1 MKLFLIGLPGS
12 GKSTLGKELAV
23 ALNVLFVDLDLEI
36 EKQEGKKITSIF
48 KNDGET
54 FFRQIESTLLK
65 KWCVSTLD
73 FVMATGGGA
82 PCYFNNIELI
92 NNSGV
97 SFFLD
102 VPPKEIARRINKNQ
116 VSDRPLLASVHP
128 EELKDKIEFLRSQ
141 RIAFYRKANFSF
153 RSEEVNVADILR
165 ILEARKGSQG

>member
-12 GKSTLGKELAV
+12 GKSTIGKELAA
-23 ALNVLFVDLDLEI
+23 ALDTLFVDLDLEI

-48 KNDGET
+48 KNDGEN
-54 FFRQIESTLLK
+54 FFRQIESALLK
-65 KWCVSTLD
+65 KWCASPLD

-82 PCYFNNIELI
+82 PCHLNNMELI
-92 NNSGV
+92 KNSGI

-102 VPPKEIARRINKNQ
+102 VPPKEIARRIKNNQ

-141 RIAFYRKANFSF
+141 RISYYREANFSIQ
-153 RSEEVNVADILR
+153 SEAIKAKDILQK
-165 ILEARKGSQG
+165 IKS

>member
-23 ALNVLFVDLDLEI
+23 ELGILFADLDLEI

-48 KNDGET
+48 KNDGEN

-65 KWCVSTLD
+65 KWCASPVD

-82 PCYFNNIELI
+82 PCFLSNMELI
-92 NNSGV
+92 KNSGI

-102 VPPKEIARRINKNQ
+102 VPPKEIARRIKNNQ

-128 EELKDKIEFLRSQ
+128 EELKDKIEFLRSH
-141 RIAFYRKANFSF
+141 RISFYREANFSLQG
-153 RSEEVNVADILR
+153 EAIKAKEVLQK
-165 ILEARKGSQG
+165 LQSGQTST